1 MLFCREKRRVLSDS
15 SSDAATADG
24 CAACD
29 LPLLFFEKQPFKFPT
44 AHFHRPQRAVVDF
57 LPFVSLCY
65 QNVSFFEVE
74 E

>member
-1 MLFCREKRRVLSDS
+1 MLSDS
-15 SSDAATADG
+15 SGDAAKADG
-24 CAACD
+24 CAVCD

-44 AHFHRPQRAVVDF
+44 ARFHRPQRAFVDF

-65 QNVSFFEVE
+65 QNVSSFEVE